1 MLHKSFEGDQRLVSG
16 QVQAWWRRYIDARE
30 HPTSMGQLLK
40 SATARPAGRVEGKVR
55 AVWEVKSRWREN
67 QEARVRAHEVSMG
80 SLALASLSDTTFD
93 CSGKQGASN

>member
-1 MLHKSFEGDQRLVSG
+1 
-16 QVQAWWRRYIDARE
+16 
-30 HPTSMGQLLK
+30 MGQLPK

-80 SLALASLSDTTFD
+80 SLTSTSLSDTTFD
-93 CSGKQGASN
+93 CSRKQGASN